1 MKINWARFVIGALVI
16 TVICFLTDGFMHERL
31 LGTDWENV
39 YRGLGVA
46 EPVHEP
52 SGIVY
57 FVVFEI
63 GRGVLSML
71 LYVLMRGCCGAG
83 PKTAVFA
90 AIAAW
95 FAFSL
100 TGPAQFI
107 PLGFFSQ
114 GLWFKAGAIQLI
126 TSIVATLAGA
136 ALYKDAR
143 TALTN

>member
-1 MKINWARFVIGALVI
+1 MKLNWSRFVIGALVV
-16 TVICFLTDGFMHERL
+16 TVICFFSDGFMHEKL
-31 LGTDWENV
+31 LANDWKSI
-39 YRGLGVA
+39 YAASGVA
-46 EPVHEP
+46 EPQEH
-52 SGIVY
+52 STALLY
-57 FVVFEI
+57 FFIFEI
-63 GRGVLSML
+63 GRGVLSMF

-107 PLGFFSQ
+107 PLGFFSNQ
-114 GLWFKAGAIQLI
+114 LWLKAGAIQLI

-143 TALTN
+143 TPSNA

>member
-1 MKINWARFVIGALVI
+1 MKINWARFLIGALVI
-16 TVICFLTDGFMHERL
+16 TVICFLADGFMHERL
-31 LGTDWENV
+31 LGNDWEDV
-39 YRGLGVA
+39 YQRFGGG
-46 EPVHEP
+46 EPPHQP
-52 SGIVY
+52 TSLIY
-57 FVVFEI
+57 FVIFEL
-63 GRGVLSML
+63 GRGFLSMF

-107 PLGFFSQ
+107 PLGFFSHA
-114 GLWFKAGAIQLI
+114 LWIKAGAIQLI
-126 TSIVATLAGA
+126 VSIVATLAGA

-143 TALTN
+143 TPATA